1 VAAEGCAR
9 HHADMIWFLFAL
21 MLGTMLIG
29 VPILLSIALVGY
41 VGVAATELVLPLFAQ
56 KMFAQ
61 LDSFTLLA
69 LPYFILAGALM
80 SASGMSQQL
89 VDFSR
94 VLVGHLRAGLAHAS
108 VVASMIFAGISGS
121 STADASAI
129 SAIVIPTM
137 KRSGY
142 KAGFAA
148 ALIATSGTIGAIIP
162 PSMVMV
168 VYGAIAQVSIGG
180 LFLGGIIPGVLVGLF
195 LMATI
200 KIYSYLPDYPE
211 LRVVHGRFEWGAL
224 ARSVRAVW
232 PALLGP
238 VIIVGG
244 ILTGIFTATEAGAV
258 ACLYALL
265 LGMFVYRKI
274 KLRDLPG
281 ILIESAVMTTMVS
294 GIIAVAGASGW
305 LLSYLEFNQGAVK
318 FVTSFSPNPTVVLLI
333 VALVM
338 IVLGTFVDSLAVL
351 LVFAPVAISI
361 SKTYGIDPFQMGLV
375 MVMCNQIGAV
385 SPPTAPL
392 LFITTS
398 IAQASYAEVNKHVW
412 WFMLA
417 ETLVLLLVILVP
429 GLASWIPHYFLG

>member
-1 VAAEGCAR
+1 
-9 HHADMIWFLFAL
+9 MIWFLFAL
-21 MLGTMLIG
+21 MLGTMLLG
-29 VPILLSIALVGY
+29 VPILLAIALVGY
-41 VGVAATELVLPLFAQ
+41 VGVAAVPGLVLPLFAQ

-94 VLVGHLRAGLAHAS
+94 VLVGHLRAGMAHAA

-137 KRSGY
+137 KKAGY

-148 ALIATSGTIGAIIP
+148 ALIATAGTIGAIIP

-180 LFLGGIIPGVLVGLF
+180 LFLGGILPGILVGLF

-200 KIYSYLPDYPE
+200 KIYSYHPDYPE

-224 ARSVRAVW
+224 ARSFREVW
-232 PALLGP
+232 PALMGP

-244 ILTGIFTATEAGAV
+244 ILSGIFTATEAGAV
-258 ACLYALL
+258 ACLYALV
-265 LGMFVYRKI
+265 LGMAYYRKI
-274 KLRDLPG
+274 KWRDLPG
-281 ILIESAVMTTMVS
+281 ILIESAVMTTMAS
-294 GIIAVAGASGW
+294 GVIAVAGASGW
-305 LLSYLEFNQGAVK
+305 LLAYLEFNDGAVR
-318 FVTSFSPNPTVVLLI
+318 FVTSFSQNPTAVLLI
-333 VALVM
+333 VTAVM

-351 LVFAPVAISI
+351 LVFAPVAIQL
-361 SKTYGIDPFQMGLV
+361 SKVYGIDPFQMGLV

-392 LFITTS
+392 LFVTTS
-398 IAQASYAEVNKHVW
+398 IAQTSYAEVNRHVW

-417 ETLVLLLVILVP
+417 ETLVLVLVIFVP

>member
-1 VAAEGCAR
+1 
-9 HHADMIWFLFAL
+9 MIWFLLAL
-21 MLGTMLIG
+21 MLGVMLVG

-41 VGVAATELVLPLFAQ
+41 IGVAAVPDLVLPLFAQ

-69 LPYFILAGALM
+69 LPYFILAGGLM

-94 VLVGHLRAGLAHAS
+94 VLVGHLRAGLAHAA

-129 SAIVIPTM
+129 AAIVIPTM
-137 KRSGY
+137 KKSGY

-148 ALIATSGTIGAIIP
+148 ALIATAGTIGAIIP

-168 VYGAIAQVSIGG
+168 VYGSIAQVSIGG
-180 LFLGGIIPGVLVGLF
+180 LFLGGIIPGILVGVF

-200 KIYSYLPDYPE
+200 KIYTYHPDYPE
-211 LRVVHGRFEWGAL
+211 LRVVHGRFEWKAL
-224 ARSVRAVW
+224 WRSLIEVW
-232 PALLGP
+232 PALMGP

-244 ILTGIFTATEAGAV
+244 ILSGVFTATEAGAI

-265 LGMFVYRKI
+265 LGTLYYRKI

-281 ILIESAVMTTMVS
+281 ILIDAAVMTTMVS
-294 GIIAVAGASGW
+294 GVIAVAGASGW
-305 LLSYLEFNQGAVK
+305 LLAYLEFNKGAVQ
-318 FVTSFSPNPTVVLLI
+318 FVTSFSQNPTVVLLL
-333 VALVM
+333 VAAVM

-351 LVFAPVAISI
+351 LIFAPVAIQI
-361 SKTYGIDPFQMGLV
+361 SKAYGIDPFQMGLV

-392 LFITTS
+392 LFVTTS
-398 IAQASYAEVNKHVW
+398 IAKCSFSEVNRHVW

-417 ETLVLLLVILVP
+417 ETLVLLLVIFFP
-429 GLASWIPHYFLG
+429 GLASWIPRYFLG

>member
-1 VAAEGCAR
+1 MTAFV
-9 HHADMIWFLFAL
+9 FAL
-21 MLGTMLIG
+21 MLGTMLLGI
-29 VPILLSIALVGY
+29 PILLAIALAGY
-41 VGVAATELVLPLFAQ
+41 VGIAAVPELVLPLYAQ

-80 SASGMSQQL
+80 SAGGMSQQL
-89 VDFSR
+89 VEFSR
-94 VLVGHLRAGLAHAS
+94 VLVGHFRAGLAHAS
-108 VVASMIFAGISGS
+108 IVASMVFAGISGS

-137 KRSGY
+137 KKSGY

-148 ALIATSGTIGAIIP
+148 ALIATAGTIGAIIP

-180 LFLGGIIPGVLVGLF
+180 LFLGGIIPGILVGLF
-195 LMATI
+195 LMATV
-200 KIYSYLPDYPE
+200 KIYSYHPDYPE
-211 LRVVHGRFEWGAL
+211 LRVVHGQFSFRAL
-224 ARSVRAVW
+224 WHSTLKVW

-244 ILTGIFTATEAGAV
+244 ILSGVFTATEAGVV
-258 ACLYALL
+258 ACLYAFIV
-265 LGMFVYRKI
+265 GYFFYRQI
-274 KLRDLPG
+274 KLRDLVG
-281 ILIESAVMTTMVS
+281 IFVESAITTTMVS
-294 GIIAVAGASGW
+294 AVIAVAGGSGW
-305 LLSYLEFNQGAVK
+305 LLSYLEFNNDAVA
-318 FVTSFSPNPTVVLLI
+318 FVTSLSQNPTMVLLI
-333 VALVM
+333 MAIVM
-338 IVLGTFVDSLAVL
+338 VVLGTFVDSLAVL
-351 LVFAPVAISI
+351 LVFAPVAIQI

-392 LFITTS
+392 LFVTTS
-398 IAQASYAEVNKHVW
+398 IAKTTYAETNRHVW

-417 ETLVLLLVILVP
+417 ETLVMLLVIFIP
-429 GLASWIPHYFLG
+429 GLTSWIPHYFLG

>member
-1 VAAEGCAR
+1 
-9 HHADMIWFLFAL
+9 MTWFLFAL

-41 VGVAATELVLPLFAQ
+41 VGVAAVPDLVLPLFAQ

-108 VVASMIFAGISGS
+108 VVASMIFAGVSGS

-137 KRSGY
+137 KKSGY
-142 KAGFAA
+142 KPGFAA
-148 ALIATSGTIGAIIP
+148 ALIATAGTIGAIIP

-168 VYGAIAQVSIGG
+168 VYGSIAQVSIGG

-200 KIYSYLPDYPE
+200 KIYTYLPDYPE
-211 LRVVHGRFEWGAL
+211 LRAVHGRFSWQAL
-224 ARSVRAVW
+224 FKSLLAVW

-244 ILTGIFTATEAGAV
+244 ILSGIFTATEAGAV
-258 ACLYALL
+258 ACLYAFL
-265 LGMFVYRKI
+265 LGTLFYKKI
-274 KLRDLPG
+274 KLRDMPG
-281 ILIESAVMTTMVS
+281 IFLEAALMTTMVS

-305 LLSYLEFNQGAVK
+305 LLGYLQFNEGALK
-318 FVTSFSPNPTVVLLI
+318 FVTSMSQDPTMVLLI
-333 VALVM
+333 VAAVM

-351 LVFAPVAISI
+351 LVFAPAAIQI
-361 SKTYGIDPFQMGLV
+361 SKVYGIDPIQMGLV
-375 MVMCNQIGAV
+375 MVICNQIGAV

-398 IAQASYAEVNKHVW
+398 IAKCSFSEVNRHVW

-417 ETLVLLLVILVP
+417 ETLVLLMVIFVP
-429 GLASWIPHYFLG
+429 AMSTWIPRHYLGK

>member
-1 VAAEGCAR
+1 
-9 HHADMIWFLFAL
+9 MIWFLFAL
-21 MLGTMLIG
+21 MLGTMLVG
-29 VPILLSIALVGY
+29 VPILLAIALVGY
-41 VGVAATELVLPLFAQ
+41 VGVAATPGLVLPLFAQ
-56 KMFAQ
+56 KMFTQ

-94 VLVGHLRAGLAHAS
+94 VLVGHLRAGLAHAA
-108 VVASMIFAGISGS
+108 VVASMVFAGVSGS

-137 KRSGY
+137 KKTGY

-148 ALIATSGTIGAIIP
+148 ALIATAGTIGAIIP

-168 VYGAIAQVSIGG
+168 VYGAIEQVSIGG
-180 LFLGGIIPGVLVGLF
+180 LFLGGIIPGILVGLF

-200 KIYSYLPDYPE
+200 KIYTYHPDYPE
-211 LRVVHGRFEWGAL
+211 LRVTHGKFQLKAL
-224 ARSVRAVW
+224 GQSLTEVW

-258 ACLYALL
+258 ACLYAFV
-265 LGMFVYRKI
+265 LGTVFYRRI
-274 KLRDLPG
+274 KLEDLPG
-281 ILIESAVMTTMVS
+281 ILLESAIMTTMVS
-294 GIIAVAGASGW
+294 GVIAVAGASGW
-305 LLSYLEFNQGAVK
+305 LLAYLEFNEGALK
-318 FVTSFSPNPTVVLLI
+318 FVTSVSQNPTVVLLI
-333 VALVM
+333 IAAVM

-351 LVFAPVAISI
+351 LVFAPVAIQI
-361 SKTYGIDPFQMGLV
+361 SKVYGIDPFQMGLV

-392 LFITTS
+392 LFVTTS
-398 IAQASYAEVNKHVW
+398 IAQTSFSEVNRHVW

-417 ETLVLLLVILVP
+417 ETLVLMLVIFIP

>member
-1 VAAEGCAR
+1 
-9 HHADMIWFLFAL
+9 MIGFLLVL
-21 MLGTMLIG
+21 MLGTMMIG

-41 VGVAATELVLPLFAQ
+41 VGVAAVPGLVLPLFAQ

-94 VLVGHLRAGLAHAS
+94 VLVGHLRAGLAHAA

-129 SAIVIPTM
+129 ASIVIPTM
-137 KRSGY
+137 KKSGY

-148 ALIATSGTIGAIIP
+148 ALIATAGTIGAIIP

-168 VYGAIAQVSIGG
+168 VYGSIAQVSVGG
-180 LFLGGIIPGVLVGLF
+180 LFLGGIVPGILVGLF

-200 KIYSYLPDYPE
+200 KIYSYRADYPE

-224 ARSVRAVW
+224 ARSFRDVW
-232 PALLGP
+232 PALMGP

-244 ILTGIFTATEAGAV
+244 ILSGIFTATEAGAI
-258 ACLYALL
+258 ACLYALA
-265 LGMFVYRKI
+265 LGMLYYRKI
-274 KLRDLPG
+274 RLRDLPG

-294 GIIAVAGASGW
+294 GVIAVAGASGW
-305 LLSYLEFNQGAVK
+305 LLAYLEFNVDAVR
-318 FVTSFSPNPTVVLLI
+318 FVTSFSQNPTMVLLV
-333 VALVM
+333 VAVVM

-351 LVFAPVAISI
+351 LIFAPVAIQI

-392 LFITTS
+392 LFVTTG
-398 IAQASYAEVNKHVW
+398 IAQCSYAEVNRHVW

-417 ETLVLLLVILVP
+417 ETLVLLLVIFVP

>member
-1 VAAEGCAR
+1 
-9 HHADMIWFLFAL
+9 MIGFLLVL
-21 MLGTMLIG
+21 MLSTMLVG
-29 VPILLSIALVGY
+29 VPILLAIALVGY
-41 VGVAATELVLPLFAQ
+41 VGVAAVPGLVLPLFAQ

-69 LPYFILAGALM
+69 LPYFILAGGLM

-94 VLVGHLRAGLAHAS
+94 VLVGHLRAGLAHAA

-129 SAIVIPTM
+129 SSIVIPTM

-148 ALIATSGTIGAIIP
+148 ALIATAGTIGAIIP

-168 VYGAIAQVSIGG
+168 VYGSIAQVSVGG
-180 LFLGGIIPGVLVGLF
+180 LFLGGIVPGILVGLF

-200 KIYSYLPDYPE
+200 KIYSYRADYPE
-211 LRVVHGRFEWGAL
+211 LRVVHGRFEWAAVL
-224 ARSVRAVW
+224 RSLRAVW
-232 PALLGP
+232 PALMGP

-244 ILTGIFTATEAGAV
+244 ILSGVFTATEAGAI

-265 LGMFVYRKI
+265 LGLFYYRKI

-281 ILIESAVMTTMVS
+281 ILIDSAVMTTMVS
-294 GIIAVAGASGW
+294 GVIAVAGASGW
-305 LLSYLEFNQGAVK
+305 LLAYLEFNSDAVK
-318 FVTSFSPNPTVVLLI
+318 FVTGFSQNPTMVLLI
-333 VALVM
+333 VAAVM
-338 IVLGTFVDSLAVL
+338 VVLGTFVDSLAVL
-351 LVFAPVAISI
+351 LIFAPVAIQI
-361 SKTYGIDPFQMGLV
+361 SKSYGIDPFQMGLV

-392 LFITTS
+392 LFVTTG
-398 IAQASYAEVNKHVW
+398 IAQCSYAEVNRHVW

-417 ETLVLLLVILVP
+417 ETLVLLLVIFIP
-429 GLASWIPHYFLG
+429 GLASWLPHYFLG

>member
-1 VAAEGCAR
+1 
-9 HHADMIWFLFAL
+9 MIWILFAL
-21 MLGTMLIG
+21 MLGTMLAG
-29 VPILLSIALVGY
+29 VPILLSIAFVGY
-41 VGVAATELVLPLFAQ
+41 VGVAAVPDLVLPLFAQ

-69 LPYFILAGALM
+69 LPYFILAGGLM

-137 KRSGY
+137 KKSGY
-142 KAGFAA
+142 KPGFAA
-148 ALIATSGTIGAIIP
+148 ALIATAGTIGAIIP

-180 LFLGGIIPGVLVGLF
+180 LFLGGIIPGILVGLF

-200 KIYSYLPDYPE
+200 KIYTYHPDYPE
-211 LRVVHGRFEWGAL
+211 LRVVHGKFKWSAVGKSLLE
-224 ARSVRAVW
+224 VW

-244 ILTGIFTATEAGAV
+244 ILGGVFTATEAGAV
-258 ACLYALL
+258 ACLYALI
-265 LGMFVYRKI
+265 LGMGFYRKI
-274 KLRDLPG
+274 KLRDLPA
-281 ILIESAVMTTMVS
+281 ILLEAATMTTMVS
-294 GIIAVAGASGW
+294 GVIAVAGASGW
-305 LLSYLEFNQGAVK
+305 LLGYLEFNQGAVK
-318 FVTSFSPNPTVVLLI
+318 FVTSFSQDPTIVLLLM
-333 VALVM
+333 ATVM

-351 LVFAPVAISI
+351 LVFAPAAIQI
-361 SKTYGIDPFQMGLV
+361 SKVYGIDPFQMGLV

-392 LFITTS
+392 LFVTTS
-398 IAQASYAEVNKHVW
+398 IAQTTYAEVNRHVW

-417 ETLVLLLVILVP
+417 EILVLLLVIFIP

>member
-1 VAAEGCAR
+1 V
-9 HHADMIWFLFAL
+9 IWFLFAL

-41 VGVAATELVLPLFAQ
+41 VGVAAVPNLVLPLFAQ

-137 KRSGY
+137 KKSGY

-180 LFLGGIIPGVLVGLF
+180 LFLGGIVPGILVGLF

-200 KIYSYLPDYPE
+200 KIYTYLPDYPE

-224 ARSVRAVW
+224 WRSAREVW
-232 PALLGP
+232 PALMGP

-244 ILTGIFTATEAGAV
+244 ILSGIFTATEAGAV
-258 ACLYALL
+258 ACLYAFL
-265 LGMFVYRKI
+265 LGTLYYRKI
-274 KLRDLPG
+274 KLSDLPG
-281 ILIESAVMTTMVS
+281 IFIEAAVMTTMVS

-305 LLSYLEFNQGAVK
+305 LMAYLEFNESAVK
-318 FVTSFSPNPTVVLLI
+318 FVTSFSQNPTMVLLI
-333 VALVM
+333 VAIVM

-351 LVFAPVAISI
+351 LVFAPVAIQI

-398 IAQASYAEVNKHVW
+398 IAQASYSEVNKHVW

-417 ETLVLLLVILVP
+417 ETLVLLLVIFIP

>member
-1 VAAEGCAR
+1 V
-9 HHADMIWFLFAL
+9 IWFLFAL
-21 MLGTMLIG
+21 MLGTMLVG

-137 KRSGY
+137 KKSGY

-180 LFLGGIIPGVLVGLF
+180 LFLGGIVPGILVGLF

-200 KIYSYLPDYPE
+200 KIYTYLPAYPE

-224 ARSVRAVW
+224 VRSARDVW
-232 PALLGP
+232 PALMGP

-244 ILTGIFTATEAGAV
+244 ILSGIFTATEAGAV

-274 KLRDLPG
+274 KLADLPG

-305 LLSYLEFNQGAVK
+305 LMAYLEFNESAVK
-318 FVTSFSPNPTVVLLI
+318 FVTSFSQNPTMVLLI
-333 VALVM
+333 VAIVM

-398 IAQASYAEVNKHVW
+398 IAQATYSEVNKHVW

-417 ETLVLLLVILVP
+417 ETLVLLLVIFIP